1 MSEVSCYVMKPL
13 SYATDNECTF
23 KNLRSVDLNRA
34 KKQRGVY
41 KLSYGQYGSDNFVSY
56 SATRDFD

>member
-23 KNLRSVDLNRA
+23 KNLRSVDLKRA
-34 KKQRGVY
+34 KKHRGVY
-41 KLSYGQYGSDNFVSY
+41 KLSYGQYGSSNHVSY
-56 SATRDFD
+56 VAKRDFD

>member
-23 KNLRSVDLNRA
+23 KNLRSVDLKRA
-34 KKQRGVY
+34 KKHREVY
-41 KLSYGQYGSDNFVSY
+41 KLSYGQYGSSNHVSY
-56 SATRDFD
+56 VATRDFD